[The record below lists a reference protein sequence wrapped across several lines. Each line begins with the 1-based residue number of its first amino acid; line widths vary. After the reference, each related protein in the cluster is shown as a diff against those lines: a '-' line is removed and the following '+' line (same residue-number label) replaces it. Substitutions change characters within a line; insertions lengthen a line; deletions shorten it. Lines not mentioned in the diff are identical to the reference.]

1 LAIVAKRVSIGRTM
15 TAQDDEERFQILE
28 TRVAYQEK
36 ELAELNDVVFR
47 QQRALDALGVQ
58 LKKVSDQMRDLGF
71 RADDTKDQPP
81 PHY

>member
-1 LAIVAKRVSIGRTM
+1 M
-15 TAQDDEERFQILE
+15 TARDDEERFQILE

-36 ELAELNDVVFR
+36 ELAELNEVVFR

-58 LKKVSDQMRDLGF
+58 LKKVGDQMRELGF
-71 RADDTKDQPP
+71 SADDTKDQPP